1 MCLSEPCCDVLRCST
16 EQVVE
21 RVVLAALYPMEEG
34 RVVSGPGFG
43 LVIGAQTK
51 AAGYVVDFEYALV
64 DIGDMLEEDLI
75 GQISRVNGTYVSILN
90 EALTA
95 WREAKDV
102 HVADLDR
109 YALALISVD
118 EALVVA
124 EEQATEV
131 IIDAS
136 VFGCV
141 K

>member
-1 MCLSEPCCDVLRCST
+1 M
-16 EQVVE
+16 
-21 RVVLAALYPMEEG
+21 
-34 RVVSGPGFG
+34 
-43 LVIGAQTK
+43 
-51 AAGYVVDFEYALV
+51 VDFETALV
-64 DIGDMLEEDLI
+64 DIVDTLETDI
-75 GQISRVNGTYVSILN
+75 TGQLSQVNGTYVSILN

-124 EEQATEV
+124 EEHATEV